1 MMVGQRQRYR
11 DLAVV
16 LLAKLPAILP
26 RHPNRMLTLL
36 GKASIV
42 DDPRLDGAVPFQLRH
57 HHLAHLGE
65 DALVRPPSLADEMQQ
80 RLMLRRRA
88 MRRRDRRHRLHTLAL
103 ARHQQPGTIIP
114 QRSLAVLV
122 ADHTRKPIDI
132 RRKPRFTVVNPSVI
146 HLSPPS

>member
-1 MMVGQRQRYR
+1 MFGTG
-11 DLAVV
+11 L
-16 LLAKLPAILP
+16 
-26 RHPNRMLTLL
+26 
-36 GKASIV
+36 
-42 DDPRLDGAVPFQLRH
+42 RLRFA
-57 HHLAHLGE
+57 
-65 DALVRPPSLADEMQQ
+65 RPPSLADEMQQ

-146 HLSPPS
+146 HLSDFHRHAGLPFGAPPPRWASRQTVRKQSSLRIADYSLGSGDRLGQLA